1 MAMVLLIFFAMITT
15 EIIGLKWVKVMEHSL
30 TLENIKLTGAEE
42 TLQLLNIMILMVM
55 ERQILSVMLQ
65 MVTIMLS
72 LQKVINL
79 NNNTLLVNSKKL
91 WFKKVNKL
99 IIALLKVEN
108 AHALPVMFIM
118 EPLKMEDLTQTKDGL
133 Q

>member
-65 MVTIMLS
+65 MVIIMLS

>member
-1 MAMVLLIFFAMITT
+1 
-15 EIIGLKWVKVMEHSL
+15 MEHSL